1 MSTFQAKIT
10 KHGKKEKT
18 VTCTQKKKQRKSI
31 ETDSNWAQMLAPL
44 DFQLAIIKWSQNFF
58 KNGLNE

>member
-10 KHGKKEKT
+10 KHAKKQKT
-18 VTCTQKKKQRKSI
+18 VTYTLKKKKKSI

-44 DFQLAIIKWSQNFF
+44 DFQLAIIKWSKNFF
-58 KNGLNE
+58 